1 VETDSEAI
9 RLRSED
15 LTWRVVDGEV
25 IVLDQRNWGYITIND
40 SGALLWD
47 RLAQGATKAQ
57 LVVALTEAF
66 AIEPAGARGDV
77 ERFLGALREHD
88 LLVAT

>member
-1 VETDSEAI
+1 MEIHSEAI

-15 LTWRVVDGEV
+15 LTWRAVDGEV
-25 IVLDQRNWGYITIND
+25 IVLDRRNWGYITIND

-47 RLAQGATKAQ
+47 RLAQGATEAD

-66 AIEPAGARGDV
+66 AVDPADARADV
-77 ERFLGALREHD
+77 ERFVGALREHD
-88 LLVAT
+88 LLAAA